1 MTRFSNYTHDDDDV
15 DDNPNRILRNGERL
29 SVSMMMRDSD
39 RPRFI
44 KDGDTRHD
52 TQPARMTIV
61 DELGRSDPMHLR
73 QPGGRR
79 LSYDRR
85 SVEHALLET
94 RRAMR
99 DEAYAS
105 EKADVSNAWKQGR
118 DRDIP
123 LSTDSASITDAR
135 ERAHA
140 DYENYISNAWKA
152 GR

>member
-1 MTRFSNYTHDDDDV
+1 MTRFKNYIDDDD
-15 DDNPNRILRNGERL
+15 NPDRILRDGERL
-29 SVSMMMRDSD
+29 SVSMMMRDGK
-39 RPRFI
+39 PRFI
-44 KDGDTRHD
+44 RDDKSND
-52 TQPARMTIV
+52 TQSARATIV
-61 DELGRSDPMHLR
+61 DAFGRSDPMRLR
-73 QPGGRR
+73 QPGPRY
-79 LSYDRR
+79 LSYDKR

-152 GR
+152 RR